1 MYIRNATIA
10 VIFRV
15 IFIIVCGAG
24 LVVKLMDSGMGPD
37 VLLGDFALAANA
49 LALIYFAYLVIAR
62 PGYERGTL
70 RGAVTIYMILTFIV
84 YYYIEF
90 GTGGISEGGLSLA
103 GYLLWFISP
112 VMAFI
117 DYLLFCPKGWFTSYC
132 PVIWAVI
139 PVLFNVAVYIVNLT
153 GTGIKRI
160 AYFDIMG
167 MNHLLTLLVFLG
179 ISYLLFLADSLMAG
193 RRR

>member
-15 IFIIVCGAG
+15 IFIILCGAG

-103 GYLLWFISP
+103 GYLL
-112 VMAFI
+112 
-117 DYLLFCPKGWFTSYC
+117 
-132 PVIWAVI
+132 
-139 PVLFNVAVYIVNLT
+139 
-153 GTGIKRI
+153 
-160 AYFDIMG
+160 
-167 MNHLLTLLVFLG
+167 
-179 ISYLLFLADSLMAG
+179 
-193 RRR
+193 